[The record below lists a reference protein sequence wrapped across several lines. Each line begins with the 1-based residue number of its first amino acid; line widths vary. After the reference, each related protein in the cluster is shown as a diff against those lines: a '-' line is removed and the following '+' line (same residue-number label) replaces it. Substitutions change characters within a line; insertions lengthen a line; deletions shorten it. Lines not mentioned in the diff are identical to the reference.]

1 LSRASR
7 RNTASHEPGTL
18 LRAGHEE
25 ETLVYYASIGPTR
38 GPALYRDTPPTT
50 GVLESPGIE
59 SPVGTA
65 TEAGWTENGVAL
77 WRLIVNGTALPGRW
91 AIEGRQ
97 FIPQFK
103 SATDPDRL

>member
-1 LSRASR
+1 M
-7 RNTASHEPGTL
+7 
-18 LRAGHEE
+18 
-25 ETLVYYASIGPTR
+25 VYYASIGPPR

-50 GVLESPGIE
+50 GVLESPSDAE
-59 SPVGTA
+59 EVGTA

-77 WRLIVNGTALPGRW
+77 WRLIVDGAALPGRW

-103 SATDPDRL
+103 SATDPDRV

>member
-1 LSRASR
+1 MA
-7 RNTASHEPGTL
+7 
-18 LRAGHEE
+18 
-25 ETLVYYASIGPTR
+25 YFASIGPQR

-50 GVLESPGIE
+50 GVLVSPSDAES
-59 SPVGTA
+59 VGTA

-77 WRLIVNGTALPGRW
+77 WRLIVEGSALPGRW

-103 SATDPDRL
+103 SATDPDRV